1 MGTISDSYRSLL
13 QRTHADSPG
22 WGNSAYKAADRI
34 RRAISPDD
42 RRILDYGCGK
52 GSLKAIL
59 QTPTLLVDE
68 YDPGIKGKDTPPE
81 GPYDLVVCVDV
92 LEHVEPEFVDA
103 VLDDLFRLSKDVFV
117 IVDTYAAKKILP
129 DGRNAHLSIAGSLW
143 WQAKL
148 DARGFALFT
157 ESDGRRLEALYAR
170 T

>member
-1 MGTISDSYRSLL
+1 MGTISESYKALL
-13 QRTHADSPG
+13 QRTHAESPG
-22 WGNSAYKAADRI
+22 WGTTAYKVVDRI
-34 RRAISPDD
+34 RRVIAPAD

-59 QTPTLLVDE
+59 ETPDLTIVE
-68 YDPGIKGKDTPPE
+68 YDPGIPGKDTPPE
-81 GPYDLVVCVDV
+81 GPFDLVVCVDV

-103 VLDDLFRLSKDVFV
+103 VLDDLFRLSDQVFV

-129 DGRNAHLSIAGSLW
+129 DGRNAHLSIAGSMW

-148 DARGFALFT
+148 DQRGFVLFA